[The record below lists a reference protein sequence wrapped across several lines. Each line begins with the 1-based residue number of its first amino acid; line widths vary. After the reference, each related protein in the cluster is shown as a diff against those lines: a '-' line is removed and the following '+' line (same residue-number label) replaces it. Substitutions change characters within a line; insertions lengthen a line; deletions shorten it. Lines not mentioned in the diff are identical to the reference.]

1 VQVEGRG
8 RVRDVF
14 VVDDQEVAGGVL
26 AVGAAV
32 DGPGPVQGQ
41 GPVVQRCGALEVLDE
56 DALDDAGVGL
66 GRDGQAE
73 GSGEAEED
81 DQK

>member
-1 VQVEGRG
+1 
-8 RVRDVF
+8 VRDVF

-56 DALDDAGVGL
+56 DALDDAGVGV
-66 GRDGQAE
+66 GRMARPRTV
-73 GSGEAEED
+73 EAEED

>member
-1 VQVEGRG
+1 
-8 RVRDVF
+8 
-14 VVDDQEVAGGVL
+14 
-26 AVGAAV
+26 
-32 DGPGPVQGQ
+32 
-41 GPVVQRCGALEVLDE
+41 LEVLDE

-73 GSGEAEED
+73 DSGEAEED

>member
-32 DGPGPVQGQ
+32 DGPGPVQGADNE
-41 GPVVQRCGALEVLDE
+41 GGVDVAFDVVTPAMEPVVWMVRL
-56 DALDDAGVGL
+56 
-66 GRDGQAE
+66 
-73 GSGEAEED
+73 
-81 DQK
+81 

>member
-1 VQVEGRG
+1 
-8 RVRDVF
+8 VRDVF

-73 GSGEAEED
+73 DSGGRGGRSEVVVSP
-81 DQK
+81 